1 MEMENKFS
9 GFLKIKLNIHL
20 HYDTEA
26 PLLGIFTRE
35 MKVYVLTKI
44 CTWMSIDL
52 LIIAQILEAAQM
64 YINKRMDKQKVAYS
78 YNGIIFNYY
87 KEILTT

>member
-1 MEMENKFS
+1 
-9 GFLKIKLNIHL
+9 
-20 HYDTEA
+20 
-26 PLLGIFTRE
+26 
-35 MKVYVLTKI
+35 
-44 CTWMSIDL
+44 MSIDL

-87 KEILTT
+87 KEILTTQMNLRNIMLRVRIQTKRIHAVLFHVCQIFKKVKL

>member
-1 MEMENKFS
+1 
-9 GFLKIKLNIHL
+9 
-20 HYDTEA
+20 
-26 PLLGIFTRE
+26 
-35 MKVYVLTKI
+35 
-44 CTWMSIDL
+44 MSIDL

-87 KEILTT
+87 KEIDLVDMTDIIGLRKG